1 MFFVEILVD
10 EEYGFAVCLVRKAL
24 KRSANEEIFQ
34 EIQSVFRAR
43 LSVERKTGF
52 QEQ

>member
-1 MFFVEILVD
+1 MFGKKGI
-10 EEYGFAVCLVRKAL
+10 KN
-24 KRSANEEIFQ
+24 SANEEIFQ